1 MNKLINKITA
11 ILSLTFISAF
21 GILTLFSEKLPAS
34 FNEDRELAETPVVD
48 MKGVYDGSTMAQLSS
63 YITDHFAGRRIWVAA
78 KTDLQTEISES
89 IVNGVYVSR
98 KRLLDVD
105 ILQREPS
112 HITGNAKIFNAFS
125 EKYEGTVY
133 FAAIPTSTG
142 VYGDVLPTHVAGYSE
157 KQQITDLYEALGND
171 IRKIDAY
178 DILKMV
184 KDNYI
189 YYRNDTK
196 WTSYG
201 AYCVY
206 KTVVQKLGFSP
217 ISYDKFSIEHVT
229 DKFRGNLYNRTLST
243 ETTAD
248 TIDIYSYMDSSD
260 DIECQCI
267 GNDGSTYDGCI
278 FDRSKLDSSNMY
290 SIYLGDKAPV
300 MKIKTNVNNG
310 RKLLVIKDSYG
321 DCFIPFLLQHY
332 GEIAVVSPDALD
344 KSISQAIDI
353 NEYGQ
358 TLFLFSIES
367 LGNRETLENIIER
380 T

>member
-206 KTVVQKLGFSP
+206 KTGG
-217 ISYDKFSIEHVT
+217 ISITGPF
-229 DKFRGNLYNRTLST
+229 
-243 ETTAD
+243 
-248 TIDIYSYMDSSD
+248 
-260 DIECQCI
+260 Q
-267 GNDGSTYDGCI
+267 
-278 FDRSKLDSSNMY
+278 
-290 SIYLGDKAPV
+290 
-300 MKIKTNVNNG
+300 
-310 RKLLVIKDSYG
+310 RKQLR
-321 DCFIPFLLQHY
+321 IP
-332 GEIAVVSPDALD
+332 
-344 KSISQAIDI
+344 
-353 NEYGQ
+353 
-358 TLFLFSIES
+358 
-367 LGNRETLENIIER
+367 
-380 T
+380 